1 MGSVSFVSLSGFF
14 IYWFGVGGAVV
25 VGLSNLF
32 PFYIYTIYISIIL
45 YIYIY
50 IYILCFIYLYLFL
63 LGFVTLL
70 ISNLFFLFFPR
81 GVRFKKSI
89 TFEFWLIYGFQCCRE
104 LQEFGRYLQYAEKL
118 AWFILYMIGH
128 VKECF

>member
-50 IYILCFIYLYLFL
+50 IVFYLFI
-63 LGFVTLL
+63 F
-70 ISNLFFLFFPR
+70 IF
-81 GVRFKKSI
+81 
-89 TFEFWLIYGFQCCRE
+89 
-104 LQEFGRYLQYAEKL
+104 
-118 AWFILYMIGH
+118 AWFCNF
-128 VKECF
+128 VDF